1 MEWLVN
7 IQHLETVN
15 HKSRYMTVRINGD
28 TRGQAYERTKLQHT
42 IQLQ

>member
-1 MEWLVN
+1 MEGLVN
-7 IQHLETVN
+7 VQHIETVN
-15 HKSRYMTVRINGD
+15 HKSRHMTVRINGN